1 VLHAQAALL
10 EAMPPFLSGGDMIA
24 SVGRER
30 STWKELPS
38 KFEAGTSMIAEVVGL
53 GAAIDYLSALG
64 MDRVREHE
72 RGLTSYALEQ
82 LGELNGVSTYGPA
95 SLEERG
101 GVISF
106 VVDGVHPH
114 DVAELLGRE
123 NVCVRA
129 SHHCAQPLMAKL
141 GVPATARASF
151 GPYNVAA
158 DVDALVEA
166 VHHAQKVF
174 A

>member
-1 VLHAQAALL
+1 
-10 EAMPPFLSGGDMIA
+10 MIET
-24 SVGRER
+24 VRRDG

-38 KFEAGTSMIAEVVGL
+38 KFEAGTAMIAEAVGL
-53 GAAIDYLSALG
+53 GAAVDYLSALG

-72 RGLTSYALEQ
+72 RSLVAYALEQ
-82 LGELNGVSTYGPA
+82 LSEISGVRTYGPA
-95 SLEERG
+95 SLDERG

-151 GPYNVAA
+151 GPYNVREDIDGLVAA
-158 DVDALVEA
+158 VRK
-166 VHHAQKVF
+166 AQKVF